1 MWPAGDAGQSRE
13 SSKPV
18 HVLWGPWQPHG
29 SPSGSCPSSF
39 TSMTHAYYQ
48 AYISNTTPPLPGF
61 CDLLYRKQI
70 NRDTQSGI
78 LCCISSVMCGQPVS
92 HSSLGEKKKGNRVT
106 DRAPFCVIQ
115 DGFNCV
121 WAVSSSA
128 SLRERDAR
136 LLLCCHRDDL
146 PGRRLTYIWDTNQ
159 LPCLRSWRHKLKALF
174 RKRRIKQRENVS
186 LCVCVRLRGR
196 MRRQSRKQRT
206 LR

>member
-29 SPSGSCPSSF
+29 SPSRSCPSSF

-61 CDLLYRKQI
+61 CDLLYRKQF
-70 NRDTQSGI
+70 NGDTQSGI

-115 DGFNCV
+115 DGFNLRLSRVIICE
-121 WAVSSSA
+121 SK
-128 SLRERDAR
+128 RERCKAFAV
-136 LLLCCHRDDL
+136 L
-146 PGRRLTYIWDTNQ
+146 PSRWLAWQAANVH
-159 LPCLRSWRHKLKALF
+159 LRHKPAPLF
-174 RKRRIKQRENVS
+174 EILETQTQ
-186 LCVCVRLRGR
+186 GFI
-196 MRRQSRKQRT
+196 
-206 LR
+206 

>member
-1 MWPAGDAGQSRE
+1 MRDSRE
-13 SSKPV
+13 SHQNLYMSSGDHDSLMAVHPAAAHPHSLAWLMRIIKPTSV
-18 HVLWGPWQPHG
+18 TPHRHCQDSVIYCTESRSTG
-29 SPSGSCPSSF
+29 THSPASS
-39 TSMTHAYYQ
+39 A
-48 AYISNTTPPLPGF
+48 
-61 CDLLYRKQI
+61 
-70 NRDTQSGI
+70 
-78 LCCISSVMCGQPVS
+78 VS
-92 HSSLGEKKKGNRVT
+92 HQWCVVSLSVTVHSEKRKKGNRVT

-186 LCVCVRLRGR
+186 LFVCVRRRGR
-196 MRRQSRKQRT
+196 MRRHSRKQRT